1 MNTMTMQDVA
11 DLAKVRRPVVSMW
24 RNRPS
29 VRGVSMPFPAPVE
42 TIGGVE
48 RFAPAA
54 VVEYLRRT
62 GRGNNPDANL
72 DAPAVAVP
80 DGPAFED
87 IITLL
92 AWRVITGEEL
102 SGTTDYDRVR
112 AAAEHDPDD
121 NLLLREIRQLDLSDA
136 VLEYVDDLMEA
147 SFGPADALA
156 RLDSGRLKR
165 QAGDRELTA
174 EAVELISAVV
184 TACAV
189 HLGRDRVTLRTDGN
203 SLSVPVA
210 ARADLS
216 LVTDDRLVRKRAVIS
231 DVVVDHV
238 PTDRAITFVST
249 IGRSLPD
256 VLDTADNLV
265 LDLPSGQVA
274 VLLGPAEV
282 LTDNLKGELQQ
293 RRASILRVG
302 NVVAAIRLPRG
313 LWREAHRQSL
323 AIWVCLG
330 AAEVNH
336 PWVADLG
343 AVEQLELTDL
353 AADVA
358 GALAR
363 TDDRAYRYAR
373 RIDLAGVLVSGPL
386 APRGAKAPILRAAE
400 ATGHVERVHAATLV
414 TTEPLATLDVLVRP
428 SQGRLRLRHRSLG
441 ELRDDKQLDIKRGN
455 RINSEGASPDGT
467 VAVLPIELSGGIA
480 FDPLDAEQRY
490 PRAVRTEPGDV
501 VFVERPRPRAWV
513 DNRGGAMVASP
524 ARILRLSA
532 TAEFGP
538 RLLGAIINDTAP
550 VGSEWQTWAMPEFSR
565 EEAKRIELALDEI
578 ERFEAEAHRRIDA
591 VNDLT
596 KALIDGVAAGALTLD
611 AESTPRGI
619 TATHNQKGH

>member
-29 VRGVSMPFPAPVE
+29 VRGVPMPFPAPVE
-42 TIGGVE
+42 TIDGVE
-48 RFAPAA
+48 RFAPAE
-54 VVEYLRRT
+54 VVEYLRRS
-62 GRGNNPDANL
+62 GRGNNPDASL

-80 DGPAFED
+80 DGAAAED
-87 IITLL
+87 VITLL
-92 AWRVITGEEL
+92 AWRAITGEEL
-102 SGTTDYDRVR
+102 TGTTHDDRVR
-112 AAAEHDPDD
+112 AAAQHDPDD
-121 NLLLREIRQLDLSDA
+121 GLLLREIRQLDPPEAL
-136 VLEYVDDLMEA
+136 LEYVDDLMEA
-147 SFGPADALA
+147 SFGPLDALA

-165 QAGDRELTA
+165 QSGDRELTA
-174 EAVELISAVV
+174 EAVELISAIL

-189 HLGRDRVTLRTDGN
+189 HLGSDNVALRTDGDA
-203 SLSVPVA
+203 LSVRVA
-210 ARADLS
+210 ARANLS
-216 LVTDDRLVRKRAVIS
+216 LFTDDRSVRRRAIIN
-231 DVVVDHV
+231 DVVVDGV
-238 PTDRAITFVST
+238 PMDRAITFVST
-249 IGRSLPD
+249 LGRSLPE
-256 VLDTADNLV
+256 VLDTADDLV
-265 LDLPSGQVA
+265 LGLPRGQVA
-274 VLLGPAEV
+274 LLVGSAEV
-282 LTDNLKGELQQ
+282 LTDNLKGELQH

-323 AIWVCLG
+323 GMWVCLG
-330 AAEVNH
+330 AAEINH
-336 PWVADLG
+336 PWVADIG

-363 TDDRAYRYAR
+363 TEDRAYRYAR
-373 RIDLAGVLVSGPL
+373 RIDLAAVLVSGPL
-386 APRGAKAPILRAAE
+386 VPRGVKAHMLRAAE

-414 TTEPLATLDVLVRP
+414 TTEPFATLDVLVRP

-441 ELRDDKQLDIKRGN
+441 ELRDDKQLNIKRGN
-455 RINSEGASPDGT
+455 RINSQGISPDGT
-467 VAVLPIELSGGIA
+467 VAVLPSELSGGIA

-538 RLLGAIINDTAP
+538 RLLAAIINDTAP
-550 VGSEWQTWAMPEFSR
+550 IGSEWQTWAVPELSK
-565 EEAKRIELALDEI
+565 EEAERLEVALDDI

-611 AESTPRGI
+611 ADSTTPGVAAAH
-619 TATHNQKGH
+619 TEKGH

>member
-1 MNTMTMQDVA
+1 MNTITMQDVA
-11 DLAKVRRPVVSMW
+11 DLAKVRRAVVSMW

-29 VRGVSMPFPAPVE
+29 VRGVSMPFPQPVE
-42 TIGGVE
+42 TIDGVE
-48 RFAPAA
+48 RFAPAE
-54 VVEYLRRT
+54 VVEYLRRS

-80 DGPAFED
+80 DGPAID
-87 IITLL
+87 DVITLL
-92 AWRVITGEEL
+92 AWGVITGEEL
-102 SGTTDYDRVR
+102 TGTTHDDRVR

-121 NLLLREIRQLDLSDA
+121 SLLLREIRQLDPSDA
-136 VLEYVDDLMEA
+136 LLEYVDDLMEA
-147 SFGPADALA
+147 SLGPADALA
-156 RLDSGRLKR
+156 RLDNGRLKR

-189 HLGRDRVTLRTDGN
+189 HIGSDRVTLRTDGN

-216 LVTDDRLVRKRAVIS
+216 LVTDDRSIRKRAIIS
-231 DVVVDHV
+231 DVTVDRV

-249 IGRSLPD
+249 IGSSLPD

-265 LDLPSGQVA
+265 LDLPSAQVA
-274 VLLGPAEV
+274 VLVGPAEV
-282 LTDNLKGELQQ
+282 LTDNLKGELQH
-293 RRASILRVG
+293 RRSSILRDG

-313 LWREAHRQSL
+313 LRREAHRQNL

-336 PWVADLG
+336 PWVADLS

-353 AADVA
+353 GADVA
-358 GALAR
+358 GALAQ
-363 TDDRAYRYAR
+363 TEDRAYRYAR
-373 RIDLAGVLVSGPL
+373 RIDLAAVLVSGPL
-386 APRGAKAPILRAAE
+386 VPRGIKAPMLRAAE

-441 ELRDDKQLDIKRGN
+441 ELHGDKQLNVKRGN
-455 RINSEGASPDGT
+455 RINGEGATPDGT
-467 VAVLPIELSGGIA
+467 VAVLPIELSGGIT

-538 RLLGAIINDTAP
+538 RLLAAIINDTAP
-550 VGSEWQTWAMPEFSR
+550 NGFEWQTWAVPELSR
-565 EEAKRIELALDEI
+565 EEAERIEQALEEI
-578 ERFEAEAHRRIDA
+578 ERFQAEAHRRIDA
-591 VNDLT
+591 GDDLT

-611 AESTPRGI
+611 AESTTPGVAPAH
-619 TATHNQKGH
+619 TEKGH

>member
-1 MNTMTMQDVA
+1 MNTLTMQDVA

-24 RNRPS
+24 RNRRS

-42 TIGGVE
+42 TIDGVE
-48 RFAPAA
+48 RFAPAE
-54 VVEYLRRT
+54 VVEYLRCS

-87 IITLL
+87 VITLL

-102 SGTTDYDRVR
+102 TGTTYHDRVR

-121 NLLLREIRQLDLSDA
+121 TLLLREIRQLNPSDA
-136 VLEYVDDLMEA
+136 ALEYVDDLMEA

-156 RLDSGRLKR
+156 RLDGGRLKR
-165 QAGDRELTA
+165 KVGTRELTA
-174 EAVELISAVV
+174 DAVELISAVV

-189 HLGRDRVTLRTDGN
+189 HLGNDRVSLLTDGN

-210 ARADLS
+210 ARVDLS
-216 LVTDDRLVRKRAVIS
+216 LVTADRSVRRRAMLS
-231 DVVVDHV
+231 DVVVDRV
-238 PTDRAITFVST
+238 PTDRAIRIVCT

-256 VLDTADNLV
+256 VLDAADNLV
-265 LDLPSGQVA
+265 LDLPSAEVA
-274 VLLGPAEV
+274 VLVGPAEV
-282 LTDNLKGELQQ
+282 LTDSLRGELQH

-313 LWREAHRQSL
+313 LRREAHRQTL

-343 AVEQLELTDL
+343 AVEELELTDL
-353 AADVA
+353 GADVA
-358 GALAR
+358 GALAQSE
-363 TDDRAYRYAR
+363 DRAYRYAS
-373 RIDLAGVLVSGPL
+373 RIGLAAVLVSGPL
-386 APRGAKAPILRAAE
+386 VPRGIKAPMLRAAE
-400 ATGHVERVHAATLV
+400 ATGDVERVHAATLV
-414 TTEPLATLDVLVRP
+414 TTEPLAPLDVLVR
-428 SQGRLRLRHRSLG
+428 SSHGRLRLRHRSLG
-441 ELRDDKQLDIKRGN
+441 ELHDDNQLNVKRGN
-455 RINSEGASPDGT
+455 RINGEGASPDGT

-480 FDPLDAEQRY
+480 FDPLDAEQLY
-490 PRAVRTEPGDV
+490 PRAVRTERGDV

-524 ARILRLSA
+524 ARILRLSH

-538 RLLGAIINDTAP
+538 RLLAAIINDSAP
-550 VGSEWQTWAMPEFSR
+550 SGSEWQTWVVPELAR
-565 EEAKRIELALDEI
+565 EEADRIERALDEI
-578 ERFEAEAHRRIDA
+578 ERFEAEVQRRLDA
-591 VNDLT
+591 VNELT

-611 AESTPRGI
+611 AESTTPGI
-619 TATHNQKGH
+619 AAAHTEKGH